1 MNVARNV
8 KSVDAKIAAADL
20 GACEGAG
27 GDAGRSEE
35 DDPETDRQD
44 PGAGG
49 G

>member
-1 MNVARNV
+1 MNVTRNV
-8 KSVDAKIAAADL
+8 KDVDANIAAVL

-27 GDAGRSEE
+27 GDVGRSEE